1 MRISLIDDPAFASMF
16 LSGFALDC
24 SGSLTTPPI
33 LLATPDIELAVR
45 G

>member
-1 MRISLIDDPAFASMF
+1 MRISLIDAPAFASMF
-16 LSGFALDC
+16 LSGFALAC

-33 LLATPDIELAVR
+33 LLATPDIELAAR